1 MKALVTGGAG
11 FIGSHIVDRLL
22 SMGYEVIVIDNEY
35 SDNEH
40 FNWREEA
47 QNHKYDICDYAA
59 TRSLYDGVDYVFH
72 TAAEAR
78 IGPAIENPVNAMN
91 INALGTCTV
100 LQCAREAGVKKVMYS
115 STSAAYGL
123 NESPNIETQPNDCLN
138 PYSVSKVA
146 GEELCKMYTRLYGL
160 PTIIFRYFNVY
171 GERAP
176 RKGQYAPVTGIFMR
190 QRESGETLTIVG
202 DGHQRRDFIYVGD
215 VANANI
221 MAAISNPDLDAY
233 GQIYNVG
240 TGTNYS
246 IRQIAKMIS
255 EDTINISPRPGE
267 ARTSLANINKMKKT
281 FGWQPKMKL
290 EDWIGAHL

>member
-35 SDNEH
+35 SDNEN
-40 FNWREEA
+40 FNWREES
-47 QNHKYDICDYAA
+47 QNHKYDICDYEN

-78 IGPAIENPVNAMN
+78 IGPAIQNPVNAVN

-123 NESPNIETQPNDCLN
+123 NQSPNIETQPNDCLN

-160 PTIIFRYFNVY
+160 RTIIFRYFNVY
-171 GERAP
+171 GEDS
-176 RKGQYAPVTGIFMR
+176 PVTGPYSLVIGIFL
-190 QRESGETLTIVG
+190 QQKKEGKPLTLVGSGDSL
-202 DGHQRRDFIYVGD
+202 RDFVHVKD
-215 VANANI
+215 VVEINIKAMMHETPLNAEVF
-221 MAAISNPDLDAY
+221 
-233 GQIYNVG
+233 NVG
-240 TGTNYS
+240 SGKHHKV
-246 IRQIAKMIS
+246 RDIAKFIS
-255 EDTINISPRPGE
+255 SDIIEMPKRIGE
-267 ARTSLANINKMKKT
+267 AKTTLADIEKAKSILKWHPNIDLFDWLNK
-281 FGWQPKMKL
+281 L
-290 EDWIGAHL
+290 NN